1 MYWQLNL
8 WSPLKADQKPTN
20 RPKKREAM
28 KWRKE
33 KKRGGRKL
41 DTPSILL
48 LNQEYCLSWSVQCA
62 LYKQAV
68 YNIMPSVLEL
78 ELAELIK
85 VSKFQKQIFLFSF
98 EPKKYVIHPKYYKH
112 MKKGIHQSQLGWQK
126 MGWFLADKPVYI
138 N

>member
-1 MYWQLNL
+1 M
-8 WSPLKADQKPTN
+8 
-20 RPKKREAM
+20 
-28 KWRKE
+28 
-33 KKRGGRKL
+33 

-48 LNQEYCLSWSVQCA
+48 LNHEYCLSWSVQCA

-112 MKKGIHQSQLGWQK
+112 MKKGIHQSQLG
-126 MGWFLADKPVYI
+126 
-138 N
+138 